1 MEQCGKLGGSAH
13 FCAICDIRSKSI
25 CAEMTDDEIRV
36 ISRTMAHH
44 AVSEGQ
50 TLIKQGEVSDHL
62 YVVISGSFRLVTLLA
77 DGRRQITGFVFPGD
91 FLGASA
97 TGESPVTAEALEPG
111 LVCRFSQDFLAEMS
125 GRHPGIKD
133 RLISRAETELTR
145 ARNHIVVL
153 GKQSAEEKVLTFLQ
167 MMKQARRGRDRE
179 TDRIFL
185 PMPRQD
191 IADYL
196 GLRLETLSRTLAA
209 LKKSGMLAGVSG
221 RFVDISDRFEATAG

>member
-1 MEQCGKLGGSAH
+1 MEQCSKSGASAH

-25 CAEMTDDEIRV
+25 CAEMTDEEIRI

-50 TLIKQGEVSDHL
+50 ALITQGEICEYL
-62 YVVISGSFRLVTLLA
+62 YVVISGSYRLVTLLP

-91 FLGASA
+91 FLGAGA

-125 GRHPGIKD
+125 QRHPGIKD
-133 RLISRAETELTR
+133 RLLSRAETELTR
-145 ARNHIVVL
+145 ARTHIVVL
-153 GKQSAEEKVLTFLQ
+153 GKQTAEEKVLSFLQ
-167 MMKQARRGRDRE
+167 LMEQARRGRDRA
-179 TDRIFL
+179 TGRIYL
-185 PMPRQD
+185 PMARQD

-209 LKKSGMLAGVSG
+209 LKKAGTLASVSG
-221 RFVDISDRFEATAG
+221 RFVEMGERFEIVTG